1 MFYLLLIWQG
11 DHAPRSAIELTRQRR
26 VWVMEN
32 DDKTSK
38 SDTTEWT
45 CSYCPSVATT
55 IRQGSAV
62 CYFHATQLRTKLG
75 LAERSEERRV
85 GKECRGGEPRGVWK
99 KKKMG

>member
-1 MFYLLLIWQG
+1 
-11 DHAPRSAIELTRQRR
+11 
-26 VWVMEN
+26 MEN
-32 DDKTSK
+32 EDRPSK

-75 LAERSEERRV
+75 LAERILRAL
-85 GKECRGGEPRGVWK
+85 RGGDRLKSG
-99 KKKMG
+99 G